1 MKIRIIFVEGNLINS
16 REEREMFLISL
27 SLQKKLS
34 NLTQFIEQ
42 TLKNIF
48 HS

>member
-42 TLKNIF
+42 TLED
-48 HS
+48 

>member
-42 TLKNIF
+42 TLV
-48 HS
+48 